1 MARRGLSLARLL
13 RPYWRPLS
21 VAFLAML
28 AAAATELAEPWPL
41 KVIFDYVL
49 GSRKPPVWLAR
60 WTQPE
65 QDRLLLLNLA
75 AAAVVVIAVV
85 GAATTFLEKYLS
97 TTVAKRVGHDL
108 RRLLYHHVQRLS
120 LSFYEQR
127 QTGDMVVRLT
137 SDINSAEDFISSAVL
152 GVLLNVLTLAGMT
165 GVMFYLDWR
174 FSLVALS
181 VTPIMFVVVYRLTHR
196 IKSAT
201 RAVKQKE
208 SELASV
214 VQETISSARVVKA
227 FGREDFEE
235 ERLARESQASV
246 ELGLQARSIK
256 ARLPPLVDILAAV
269 GTCLT
274 LWLGVRLVLAG
285 SLSSGALLVFVVY
298 IGKMYKPMKDLSKM
312 ADAWSKAVIGF
323 ERIGEILN
331 VESQVRDL
339 PGARSAPAFRGRIE
353 FAGVRFGYTPDRPVL
368 DGLDLVVE
376 PGQRAALVGVTGSGK
391 STLIGLVARMY
402 DVNQGCVR
410 VDGTDVRRYT
420 LNSLRRQVSFVL
432 QEAVLFHASVAQN
445 IAYGRPGAT
454 REEIV
459 RAARLAHADEFI
471 ARMPLGYDTVIGERG
486 ETLSG
491 GQRQRI
497 AIARALVRDAP
508 ILLLD
513 EPSASLDAES
523 EELIF
528 KGLAQLMQDRT
539 SITIAHRLA
548 TVQGADVIFVLDG
561 GRIAERGTHAE
572 LLARDGL
579 YASLYRRQFRTGE
592 AIESAPTA

>member
-1 MARRGLSLARLL
+1 
-13 RPYWRPLS
+13 
-21 VAFLAML
+21 ML

-49 GSRKPPVWLAR
+49 GSRRPPAWFPQ
-60 WTQPE
+60 WIEPKQNP
-65 QDRLLLLNLA
+65 LLLLDLA
-75 AAAVVVIAVV
+75 CVAVVVIAVI
-85 GAATTFLEKYLS
+85 GAATTFMEKYFS

-108 RRLLYHHVQRLS
+108 RRMLYHHVQRLS

-152 GVLLNVLTLAGMT
+152 GVLLNVLTLGGMA

-181 VTPIMFVVVYRLTHR
+181 VTPIMFVVVYRLTRR

-214 VQETISSARVVKA
+214 VQESISSARVVKA

-235 ERLARESQASV
+235 ARLARESQASV

-256 ARLPPLVDILAAV
+256 ARLPPFVDILAAI
-269 GTCLT
+269 GTCLA
-274 LWLGVRLVLAG
+274 LWLGVRLVLSE

-323 ERIGEILN
+323 ERIGEILS

-339 PGARSAPAFRGRIE
+339 PGARSAPSFKGRIE
-353 FAGVRFGYTPDRPVL
+353 FAGVRFGYVPDRPVL

-391 STLIGLVARMY
+391 STLIGLIARMY
-402 DVNQGCVR
+402 EVNEGHVL
-410 VDGTDVRRYT
+410 VDGSDVRSYT
-420 LNSLRRQVSFVL
+420 LDSLRRQVSFVL
-432 QEAVLFHASVAQN
+432 QEAVLFHTTVAQN

-454 REEIV
+454 RDEIV

-471 ARMPLGYDTVIGERG
+471 ARMPQGYDTVIGERG
-486 ETLSG
+486 NTLSG

-497 AIARALVRDAP
+497 AIARAIVRDAP

-528 KGLAQLMQDRT
+528 KGLTQLMQGRT

-548 TVQGADVIFVLDG
+548 TVQRADVIFVLDQ

-579 YASLYRRQFRTGE
+579 YAGLYRRQFRTGE
-592 AIESAPTA
+592 AAELGDAHRSVRASTRATSTEEPGAVAS